1 MWLSDTSIKRPVFAT
16 MLVMAL
22 VVLGIVSYPGIGV
35 DLFPRIDLPI
45 VNISTTLK
53 GASPEIM
60 DIDVTDKIEESVNTI
75 SGVKTIT
82 SSSTEGASNIVVEFV
97 LEKDIDLAVQDVRE
111 KISVIRKKLPNDI
124 DEPVVEKVD
133 PDATPVLWLA
143 LHGQKSVRDLSTYA
157 DEILKEQLQRINGVG
172 AIRLYGMRLR
182 QARVWLDND
191 KLRSYGVTAHD
202 VMKSLQRENI
212 ELPGGRIESGTKE
225 YTVKVKGEFPTIQ
238 QFNEMVVGYY
248 KGTPVRLRDIGR
260 AEDGM
265 EEKRTIARYNGVSSV
280 SVGIQKQSG
289 TNTVEVIERIKKE
302 LEQISRSLPNGMK
315 LAIAFDQSNFIKR
328 SINEVQHHLVYG
340 GFFAILAV
348 LLFLRNFRT
357 TIISA
362 LAIPASVVSTFAIM
376 NAFGFT
382 FNNMSMLAL
391 SLSIGILIDDAIIVI
406 ENIQRHIEDGKT
418 PKEAA
423 FFATSEIGLA
433 VSATTLAIVVIFIPV
448 AFMKGIIG
456 RFFFQFGMTV
466 VFAVLVS
473 WFVSFTLTPMLAS
486 LYLKGKNSP
495 RKPSRIPA
503 SVTGIIERY
512 RLSHHL
518 QRLSE
523 RLELCYENLE
533 GRYRRIL
540 AWALVHRMRVLIFAG
555 ATFLLGLSFMFFIG
569 KEFTPSE
576 DQSRFVI
583 RLQTPIDYS
592 VDEVDLMNRK
602 AEQIVRKFPEVRS
615 VLYTQGGG
623 RTAETNKANL
633 SINLV
638 PKSERRKSQEEV
650 KAEMRRALR
659 KIPGLKAS
667 VENISMIGGQGR
679 QVAIM
684 YSIRG
689 LELDKL
695 ENYTKEIQ
703 ERLGKL
709 PGIVDLDSSLE
720 KGKPEVRVFIDRD
733 KAADLGVDVATI
745 AETANFLLS
754 GEVEI
759 TKFKDEARGR
769 RYDVRVRLD
778 PENRASPDDIGQ
790 IYVRSKDGKLVML
803 SNIITLKEGGGA
815 SIISRVDRQRAV
827 TLFANLEKKPLGQAK
842 SEVDDISSRVL
853 TSGYSGSY
861 KGQADMMKESFQYLL
876 FAAILG
882 IVMAYMVLAAQ
893 FESFAHP
900 FTVLLSM
907 PFSLIGAFGALFLT
921 GKTLNI
927 FSIIGL
933 ILLMGLVKK
942 NAILLVDYTN
952 ILRGRGTSRKDALLE
967 AGPVRLRPILM
978 TTFAMIM
985 GMMPIAIGIGEG
997 AETRSPMAI
1006 ATIGGLITS
1015 LLLTLIVIPVAYDVL
1030 DEMKERHF
1038 PKKDG

>member
-1 MWLSDTSIKRPVFAT
+1 

-60 DIDVTDKIEESVNTI
+60 DIDVTDKIEESINTI

-302 LEQISRSLPNGMK
+302 LQQISKSLPNGMN

-418 PKEAA
+418 AKEAA

-448 AFMKGIIG
+448 AFMKGVIG

-486 LYLKGKNSP
+486 IYLRGKNSL

-503 SVTGIIERY
+503 RFTRIIERY
-512 RLSHHL
+512 RLAHHL
-518 QRLSE
+518 VRLSE
-523 RLELCYENLE
+523 KLELYYERLEA
-533 GRYRRIL
+533 RYRRIL
-540 AWALVHRMRVLIFAG
+540 AWALVHRIKVLIFAG
-555 ATFLLGLSFMFFIG
+555 ATFLIGLSFMFFIG

-592 VDEVDLMNRK
+592 VDEVDLMNRR
-602 AEQIVRKFPEVRS
+602 AEQIVRKFPEVKS

-803 SNIITLKEGGGA
+803 SNIVTLKEGGGA
-815 SIISRVDRQRAV
+815 SIINRVDRQRAV

-952 ILRGRGTSRKDALLE
+952 ILRGRGTSRKEALLE